1 MAHGAVCRFGSQ
13 ILVETTMKLLLLQ
26 DVENLGEEGDIVTVK
41 DGFGRNYLI
50 PQRLATV
57 ASDGIVRH
65 RKEIQRQRSRR
76 VAKEREDAESL
87 KKELESARVVVAA
100 KVGEGN
106 RIFGTVTSQQV
117 AMELGKQGFDVDR
130 KDIDIAEDIRVTG
143 VYTATVQV
151 FKDLE
156 ARVTIEVISEA
167 GAES

>member
-1 MAHGAVCRFGSQ
+1 
-13 ILVETTMKLLLLQ
+13 MKLLLLQ

-100 KVGEGN
+100 KVGEEN